1 MEVRRTRTTDWEE
14 LRELRMRALAD
25 APDAFSSTLEEAAA
39 LPEAVWREWAEG
51 GPASADFLVREDGLA
66 VGMVA
71 IFIEPSTPGRTQL
84 AAMWVDPRHRRRG
97 IARGLI
103 DQAVRWSAELQAHEV
118 ILWVT
123 DSNTAARTLYEQ
135 AGFRPTGE
143 RQPLPSNPALTQS
156 LLRLSL
162 ERFTAALEG
171 EVQ

>member
-14 LRELRMRALAD
+14 LRELRIRALAD
-25 APDAFSSTLEEAAA
+25 APDAFSSTLEEAMT

-51 GPASADFLVREDGLA
+51 GPASVDFLAREDGLA

-71 IFIEPSTPGRTQL
+71 IFVEPSTPKRTQL
-84 AAMWVDPRHRRRG
+84 VAMWVDPRHRRRG
-97 IARGLI
+97 IARALI
-103 DQAVRWSAELQAHEV
+103 DQALRWSAERQAREV

-143 RQPLPSNPALTQS
+143 RQPLPSNRGLSQS

-162 ERFTAALEG
+162 QGFTAALKR